1 MTLGFRLNDCIEEVA
16 MSQTT
21 SHRAEASESTGGAEV
36 DRRRFIDLCSKYAVA
51 APPAIA
57 LLVAATEAEAHCNP
71 GRQDRG
77 RSKHKG
83 FGCSVHD

>member
-1 MTLGFRLNDCIEEVA
+1 

-21 SHRAEASESTGGAEV
+21 SHRAEESESTGGAEV

-57 LLVAATEAEAHCNP
+57 LLVAATEAEAHCAR
-71 GRQDRG
+71 GRG
-77 RSKHKG
+77 RSVHHG
-83 FGCSVHD
+83 FGCAIHAPTSDPVGDPPGD